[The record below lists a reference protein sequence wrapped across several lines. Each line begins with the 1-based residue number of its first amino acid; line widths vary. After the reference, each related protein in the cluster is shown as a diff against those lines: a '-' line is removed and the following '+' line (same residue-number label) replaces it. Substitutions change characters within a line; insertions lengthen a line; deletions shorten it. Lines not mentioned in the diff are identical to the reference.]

1 MMKSSRST
9 ERVLDFSMSVDGRVL
24 SPSGFDPMTALEAAR
39 EVFIRIHPVIQGNA
53 RVKGNG
59 DLSQGFLTKDQRFV
73 LKSIKGEEGGVARLH
88 YIRTLKKQGERS

>member
-1 MMKSSRST
+1 
-9 ERVLDFSMSVDGRVL
+9 MSVDGRVL
-24 SPSGFDPMTALEAAR
+24 SPSGFDPMTALEVAR

-59 DLSQGFLTKDQRFV
+59 DLSQGFLTKDPRFV

-88 YIRTLKKQGERS
+88 YIRTLKKQEKRS